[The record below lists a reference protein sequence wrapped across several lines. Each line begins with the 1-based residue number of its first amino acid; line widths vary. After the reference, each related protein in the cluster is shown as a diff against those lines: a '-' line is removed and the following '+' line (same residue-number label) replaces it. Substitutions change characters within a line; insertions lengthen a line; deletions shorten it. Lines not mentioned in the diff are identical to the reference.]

1 MYRAFS
7 EIDLRQLVKLRDLLQ
22 EGKESIK
29 SKISQIEPDS
39 IVSLYGDNTF
49 FSLFAD
55 QGEIYEVI
63 YDQVKMNDQSN
74 EKRILS
80 NDEFKTFMRRMRYVI
95 THPTIV
101 HKNEE
106 IPENAK
112 LTILKQCI
120 LFKDQKSRI
129 SLYRLAEFIPD
140 LNLTNYISCTSDLN
154 AMVESLPSAQYYKVL
169 DKFHTNVY
177 TETIREAVMPKK
189 VYFSTFQANTPI
201 ITSEHEGIKREITDG
216 YA

>member
-63 YDQVKMNDQSN
+63 YDQVKMND
-74 EKRILS
+74 
-80 NDEFKTFMRRMRYVI
+80 
-95 THPTIV
+95 
-101 HKNEE
+101 
-106 IPENAK
+106 
-112 LTILKQCI
+112 
-120 LFKDQKSRI
+120 
-129 SLYRLAEFIPD
+129 
-140 LNLTNYISCTSDLN
+140 
-154 AMVESLPSAQYYKVL
+154 
-169 DKFHTNVY
+169 
-177 TETIREAVMPKK
+177 
-189 VYFSTFQANTPI
+189 
-201 ITSEHEGIKREITDG
+201 
-216 YA
+216 